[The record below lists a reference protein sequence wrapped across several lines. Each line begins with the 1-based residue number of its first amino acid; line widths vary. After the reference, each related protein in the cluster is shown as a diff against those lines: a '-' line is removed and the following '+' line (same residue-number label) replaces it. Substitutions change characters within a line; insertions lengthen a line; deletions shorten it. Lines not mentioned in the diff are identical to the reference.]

1 LVKAGTLGETRIS
14 AETIEGRIAAV
25 KERMAQSA
33 LRAGRQVS
41 EIKLMAVT
49 KTRTV
54 EEMLTAAAHVDALGE
69 NRVQE
74 AASKKQNWPD
84 SAKVEWRLI
93 GHLQS
98 NKVRK
103 ALATFDSLDSLDSSG
118 LAVAVER
125 VAAESGRVVPVLIEV
140 NTSGE
145 SNKTGADMES
155 FPELLDRVLG
165 WSHLKL
171 EGLMTVGPLT
181 DHEPQVRNAFGR
193 LREMASRAR
202 LESGLPLPVLSM
214 GMSGDFEWAILEG
227 STCVRIGTSLFGA
240 REPLCNM

>member
-1 LVKAGTLGETRIS
+1 LTES
-14 AETIEGRIAAV
+14 IEDRIAAV
-25 KERMAQSA
+25 RERMAESA
-33 LRAGRQVS
+33 VRAGREIS
-41 EIKLMAVT
+41 EIRLMAVT

-54 EEMLTAAAHVDALGE
+54 EEMLAAAPLVDALGE

-74 AASKKQNWPD
+74 AASKKPDWPD
-84 SAKVEWRLI
+84 SAKLEWRLI

-103 ALATFDSLDSLDSSG
+103 ALALFDALDSLDSAG
-118 LAVAVER
+118 TALAAER
-125 VAAESGRVVPVLIEV
+125 IAAESGRVVPVLIEV

-145 SNKTGADMES
+145 SNKTGVDVGG
-155 FPELLDRVLG
+155 FPELLDRVLEC
-165 WSHLKL
+165 SHLKL

-181 DHEPQVRNAFGR
+181 RDETRVRNAFAR

-214 GMSGDFEWAILEG
+214 GMSDDFEWAILEG
-227 STCVRIGTSLFGA
+227 STCVRIGTLLFGVRA
-240 REPLCNM
+240 